1 MGRDTVP
8 SMADGLSKRYAD
20 LLTGSYDC
28 VDRIVL
34 NAYFRMGHDPGGF
47 RLWWRALTGS
57 DATLDNTHLMRLA
70 GRFSRRIRGFAKA
83 NGIPVVDCA
92 AGERKHDLAEE
103 YLAKTKMTRGL
114 FLILVGRAQAPVW
127 DIAANHHIERKK
139 PLPYVNH
146 YSFHIL
152 DPEWGHITIKISGHP
167 PFPAQVILN
176 GHEYVACQARKAGI
190 HFAKEGNCFTH
201 ISDAVGLAKIADTL
215 SRQRTIGRLRQA
227 CERWIYTTCLC
238 FALDLEEQ
246 KQSGFHYQYSNYQVE
261 YSRNLIFEIGGHM
274 DQVFQALIDRSRVL
288 LDLKTVRTILGYK
301 RRPRY
306 HKRNKKSAEWE
317 VAVEKPT
324 YDLTIFK
331 LHCGKLTLKI
341 YTKGERVLRI
351 EVVVH
356 NTEELR
362 CGRSLE
368 KFPEIVV
375 QAKSIL
381 GRFMDALSCIDQC
394 FIADRMLE
402 QLPAPSQVGKTKVGG
417 IDLNKP
423 RMRWVVEAVISLS
436 PSPDGF
442 TASQLAGQ
450 VQALSKQNPSAYG
463 ARRAAYDLKKLR
475 GKKIVRRI
483 GGTRRY
489 ESVPKGLRAMAALV
503 VLRNQAIKPLLAAA
517 QELRPSRGAQNPQG
531 LDTHYATIRTAMQGV
546 FQELGLA
553 A

>member
-1 MGRDTVP
+1 MTDR
-8 SMADGLSKRYAD
+8 LSTLYQD
-20 LLTGSYDC
+20 LLSGSYDC

-34 NAYFRMGHDPGGF
+34 NAYFRMGHSPGGF
-47 RLWWRALTGS
+47 RVWWQALTGS
-57 DATLDNTHLMRLA
+57 DATLENAYLMRMA
-70 GRFSRRIRGFAKA
+70 GRFSRRVRGYAKA
-83 NGIPVVDCA
+83 HGIPVVDCS
-92 AGERKHDLAEE
+92 AGQRKHELAEE
-103 YLAKTKMTRGL
+103 YLAKTTVAQGL
-114 FLILVGRAQAPVW
+114 FLVLVGRAQAPVW
-127 DIAANHHIERKK
+127 DVSGKHHIERKK
-139 PLPYVNH
+139 PMPYVNH

-152 DPEWGHITIKISGHP
+152 DPDWGHITIKISGHP

-190 HFAKEGNCFTH
+190 DFTKEGNCFTH
-201 ISDAVGLAKIADTL
+201 ISDAAGLAKIADTL
-215 SRQRTIGRLRQA
+215 SGQRTIGRLSQA

-246 KQSGFHYQYSNYQVE
+246 KRSRFHYQYSNYQVE

-274 DQVFQALIDRSRVL
+274 DQVFQALIDRSRVP
-288 LDLKTVRTILGYK
+288 LDLETIKTILGYQ

-306 HKRNKKSAEWE
+306 RQRKSKSAQWE

-324 YDLTIFK
+324 YDLTILK

-356 NTEELR
+356 NTQELQ

-368 KFPEIVV
+368 KFPQIVV
-375 QAKSIL
+375 QAKEIL
-381 GRFMDALSCIDQC
+381 ERFMNALSCIDQC
-394 FIADRMLE
+394 FIADSMLDE
-402 QLPAPSQVGKTKVGG
+402 LPIPSRVGTTKVGG

-423 RMRWVVEAVISLS
+423 RMRWVVEAVIALCLSLS
-436 PSPDGF
+436 PHGF
-442 TASQLAGQ
+442 TASELARQVRMLSNQAEGQ
-450 VQALSKQNPSAYG
+450 SD

-475 GKKIVRRI
+475 GKKIFNRI
-483 GGTRRY
+483 AQTRRY
-489 ESVPKGLRAMAALV
+489 QSTSSGLKAMVALV
-503 VLRNQAIKPLLAAA
+503 VLRDKAIKPLLAAA
-517 QELRPSRGAQNPQG
+517 QDLHSSRGAQNPRP
-531 LDTHYATIRTAMQGV
+531 LDRNYETIRTAMQSV